1 MEISKLIYKKEK
13 NIYNIRILGETFV
26 KNNRNKGKLI
36 INNKKSR
43 LKDII
48 PISIIKENIENIIKI
63 KMILNKHIFNFSCM
77 FKDCSSLK
85 SITKFLFINDIENYI
100 SEENNNKEEYSE
112 ETIKND
118 EESSSTV
125 KPKTNKFL
133 TFFSVFFEST
143 ISEMSKIDEDY
154 SHSTNS
160 ELLDN
165 ILKNFSIKKYI
176 IIKEIFYNCKSLII
190 LPDIS
195 NWNTEN
201 VIDMS
206 RMFYNCESLTS
217 MPDISK
223 WNTHNVIDMKY
234 MFYNCKSLKSLPDIS
249 KWNTNTD
256 LTGLS
261 VNKKFLNNMKDSNL
275 MGLDHLS

>member
-13 NIYNIRILGETFV
+13 NIFNIRILGETFV

-125 KPKTNKFL
+125 KTKTNL
-133 TFFSVFFEST
+133 VSMLINSVS
-143 ISEMSKIDEDY
+143 
-154 SHSTNS
+154 
-160 ELLDN
+160 
-165 ILKNFSIKKYI
+165 
-176 IIKEIFYNCKSLII
+176 
-190 LPDIS
+190 P
-195 NWNTEN
+195 
-201 VIDMS
+201 
-206 RMFYNCESLTS
+206 
-217 MPDISK
+217 
-223 WNTHNVIDMKY
+223 
-234 MFYNCKSLKSLPDIS
+234 
-249 KWNTNTD
+249 
-256 LTGLS
+256 S
-261 VNKKFLNNMKDSNL
+261 VV
-275 MGLDHLS
+275 